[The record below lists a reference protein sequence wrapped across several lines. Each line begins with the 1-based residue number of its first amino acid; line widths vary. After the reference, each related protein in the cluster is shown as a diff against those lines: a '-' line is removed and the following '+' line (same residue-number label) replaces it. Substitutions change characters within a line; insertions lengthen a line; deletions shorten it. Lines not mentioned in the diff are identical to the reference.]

1 MQGAYITCFQ
11 EKISFLFPMIWEKTK
26 NKQSPELMI
35 KLLKIFKIWDMFF
48 AKETLNQISETLKLD
63 EEVSFSF

>member
-1 MQGAYITCFQ
+1 
-11 EKISFLFPMIWEKTK
+11 MIWEKTK

-63 EEVSFSF
+63 EEVSFGF